1 MAFGLDLNRILFLT
15 TLVPSLPASSLK
27 LLHGALTRLSVGA
40 YQRALLNNASAC
52 HVWKRNKTKITGL
65 LAQAD
70 YTQHASAVANKLK
83 NAKIKTQNK

>member
-1 MAFGLDLNRILFLT
+1 L
-15 TLVPSLPASSLK
+15 PSSSLK

-52 HVWKRNKTKITGL
+52 HVWKRNKTKITALL

-83 NAKIKTQNK
+83 NAKK